1 MSFFPS
7 QRFLR
12 VSLRLLLVWTVAAT
26 AHATQVLPVDRVI
39 AVVNNE
45 VITEREL
52 YNRLVTARNRLLA
65 QNQPLANNEERL
77 RRELL
82 EQIIL
87 ERAESQHASELGIQV
102 TEQQIDRAI
111 ETIAKENKLS
121 AVELTERLASEGVT
135 QQMFRAD
142 VRNQIVRARIRETVI
157 QSRITVSDADID
169 AQLLARSGAGAL
181 QPQYNVRQVFV
192 RVPEGSSESTV
203 DELKA
208 NIELLRTRLLQGEAV
223 DVVALDASD
232 APDNGNLGWRQL
244 KDLPEIFARE
254 VREMKAGDFSPV
266 VRSPAGLHVL
276 QLIDVRKGG
285 GTAAGPPVVQ
295 TRVRHILIRPEDGVG
310 ETEILRRLAEIR
322 DRVLGGT
329 AQFEDMARQY
339 SVDGSA
345 GRGGDIGWV
354 YPGDTVPRFERAMN
368 NLAPGQIS
376 EPVRTQFGF
385 HLIQLIER
393 REEAA
398 SQERQR
404 RLARQEII
412 RKRTA
417 EAYREWRA
425 ELRDRTY
432 VELRLE

>member
-1 MSFFPS
+1 
-7 QRFLR
+7 
-12 VSLRLLLVWTVAAT
+12 
-26 AHATQVLPVDRVI
+26 
-39 AVVNNE
+39 
-45 VITEREL
+45 
-52 YNRLVTARNRLLA
+52 
-65 QNQPLANNEERL
+65 
-77 RRELL
+77 
-82 EQIIL
+82 
-87 ERAESQHASELGIQV
+87 
-102 TEQQIDRAI
+102 
-111 ETIAKENKLS
+111 
-121 AVELTERLASEGVT
+121 
-135 QQMFRAD
+135 
-142 VRNQIVRARIRETVI
+142 
-157 QSRITVSDADID
+157 
-169 AQLLARSGAGAL
+169 
-181 QPQYNVRQVFV
+181 
-192 RVPEGSSESTV
+192 
-203 DELKA
+203 
-208 NIELLRTRLLQGEAV
+208 
-223 DVVALDASD
+223 
-232 APDNGNLGWRQL
+232 
-244 KDLPEIFARE
+244 
-254 VREMKAGDFSPV
+254 
-266 VRSPAGLHVL
+266 L
-276 QLIDVRKGG
+276 QLIDVRSGG
-285 GTAAGPPVVQ
+285 AAAAGPPVVQ

-310 ETEILRRLAEIR
+310 ETEILRRLAGIR

-329 AQFEDMARQY
+329 AEFEDMARQY

-368 NLAPGQIS
+368 NLAPGEIS